1 MNRASESPV
10 LDVRDLVK
18 HFSLRR
24 SWFTPGSATV
34 RAVDGVSLTIEAGST
49 TALVGESGCGKS
61 TIARLILQLLQP
73 DSGEILLHGTPVVKA
88 SATFRRSVQMIFQD
102 PYSSLTPHLT
112 IGSILREPLAI
123 HNICQSAEMR
133 DHLLELVAA
142 VGLSDDVLS
151 RYPHELS
158 GGQRQRIGIA
168 RAISVNPKLV
178 VCDEPVS
185 ALDVSIRSQIINLLL
200 ELQQR
205 RNLSYLFISHDLDLV
220 DHVSDTVAVMYRG
233 KIVEQAP
240 TARFFAGPE
249 HPYSRALLS
258 SSLVPDPRKRHV
270 SAASRREAAGAGDAG
285 AARN

>member
-1 MNRASESPV
+1 MNGAVASPV
-10 LDVRDLVK
+10 LEVRDLVK
-18 HFSLRR
+18 HFSLRG
-24 SWFTPGSATV
+24 SWFKRGRATV
-34 RAVDGVSLTIEAGST
+34 RAVDGVSLKIEAGST

-61 TIARLILQLLQP
+61 TMARLILQLLQP
-73 DSGEILLHGTPVVKA
+73 DSGQILLDDTAVIEA
-88 SATFRRSVQMIFQD
+88 SATFRSSVQMIFQD

-112 IGSILREPLAI
+112 IESLLREPLAI
-123 HNICQSAEMR
+123 HDICPSAEMR
-133 DHLLELVAA
+133 DHLRELVAA
-142 VGLSDDVLS
+142 VGLSDDILP

-168 RAISVNPKLV
+168 RAISVDPKLV

-258 SSLVPDPRKRHV
+258 SSLVADPRKRNL
-270 SAASRREAAGAGDAG
+270 SG
-285 AARN
+285 AARI

>member
-1 MNRASESPV
+1 MNRAVESPV
-10 LDVRDLVK
+10 LEVRDLVK

-24 SWFTPGSATV
+24 SWFRPGSATV
-34 RAVDGVSLTIEAGST
+34 RAVDGVSLKIEAGST

-73 DSGEILLHGTPVVKA
+73 DSGEILLHDTPVVKA

-112 IGSILREPLAI
+112 IESTLREPLAI

-258 SSLVPDPRKRHV
+258 SSLVPDPRKRKV
-270 SAASRREAAGAGDAG
+270 SAASRGDATGAGDPG